1 GAAPPET
8 PPPNTPPAPPA
19 GTPDALLKAF
29 GTAAKTAA
37 TAALRMGELA
47 LDYISARML
56 LSDACQRD
64 ACVKSLVSA
73 WQDHADE
80 VVTTTRVQQLIRSAA
95 AWRIFNAGTSLKPGK
110 IALRVIREFS
120 PRLEAAGAQRAEP
133 WRIVPTLAERAIA
146 LWSEATS
153 KGLNGEEVSAAVA
166 KLTADYKA
174 ELAAQ
179 ASAAAQS
186 PNATPADKEAA
197 TKAQAD
203 ATKAADSATKK
214 GKRAK
219 KDKNETPATGK
230 DGTQAPKENAPC
242 AGENRPPT
250 LAKTARQ

>member
-80 VVTTTRVQQLIRSAA
+80 VVTTTRVQQLVRTGRTEGDPGVPERSA
-95 AWRIFNAGTSLKPGK
+95 RPGS
-110 IALRVIREFS
+110 RR
-120 PRLEAAGAQRAEP
+120 R
-133 WRIVPTLAERAIA
+133 
-146 LWSEATS
+146 
-153 KGLNGEEVSAAVA
+153 GL
-166 KLTADYKA
+166 
-174 ELAAQ
+174 
-179 ASAAAQS
+179 
-186 PNATPADKEAA
+186 
-197 TKAQAD
+197 
-203 ATKAADSATKK
+203 
-214 GKRAK
+214 
-219 KDKNETPATGK
+219 
-230 DGTQAPKENAPC
+230 
-242 AGENRPPT
+242 
-250 LAKTARQ
+250 